1 MPEISA
7 LRPGDPAEVG
17 GHRLTGRLGDDV
29 FVAQTRTGERVVVK
43 LLHPDVDRERFHQ
56 VIAPLQGFSAFYT
69 ARVLT
74 TGAHGDRLF
83 VVSEYIDGPTLAES
97 GGLVTGVGLHRLAVG
112 TMTAL
117 VAIHQAGLVHG
128 DLRPGNVVLGPDGP
142 RVINFGVA
150 RAVTSTETGATRRVE
165 LPAYTAP
172 ERLSGGPPTA
182 SADVFSWAATMAAA
196 ASGRSPFDGGT
207 MAGTVNRIVN
217 GEPELPDLGELHD
230 LITACLAKDPARRPP
245 AGDALLRLVG
255 EPSVLTSQVSAATPP
270 SQQDRM
276 TRPVGRGRGVLTAG
290 AAFLAGAL
298 IAGTGVHFLVPG
310 GPGRAVAD
318 GRKAPATPTPQPSV
332 ITAQPQVTPGSTTAP
347 LEKVEGK
354 AASDLKLDRAQATLH
369 EHPKDPLRLQAYLE
383 VPSPFGSY
391 VRDRAGAFK
400 QVGTGEEPQ
409 VSPDGTW
416 VVLNPW
422 LKFRDSDTDH
432 VRFLRPDTG
441 EQFTV
446 ATVKKPLTTMT
457 PVWSRDGSKV
467 VLSVHEDKKIR
478 RITGFVVIDVRTRTA
493 THVRT
498 EYTDDA
504 ALAFTF
510 TPDGTIARGYYDG
523 KVTGMEYYNL
533 SGQVTKTF
541 HWVGKPRS
549 RDWFSPSGGQFVTV
563 CPDGENYCVWDAKTG
578 NRRAT
583 VPADE
588 SGQLLGWFNENHLLV
603 QDPVKGKKDA
613 DQIKV
618 IDFVGATRRVLADV
632 HPLKASLQF
641 ARPAR

>member
-29 FVAQTRTGERVVVK
+29 FAAQARTGERVVVK
-43 LLHPDVDRERFHQ
+43 LLLPDVDRERFHRA
-56 VIAPLQGFSAFYT
+56 IAPLQGFSAFYT
-69 ARVLT
+69 ARVLA
-74 TGAHGDRLF
+74 TGVHGDRLF

-172 ERLSGGPPTA
+172 ERLSGGPPSA
-182 SADVFSWAATMAAA
+182 AADVFSWAATMAAA

-217 GEPELPDLGELHD
+217 DEPELPDLGELHG
-230 LITACLAKDPARRPP
+230 LITACLAKDPARRPA

-255 EPSVLTSQVSAATPP
+255 EPSVLTSQVSVATPP
-270 SQQDRM
+270 SRQDGT

-298 IAGTGVHFLVPG
+298 IAGTGVYFLVPG
-310 GPGRAVAD
+310 ERGQAVAD
-318 GRKAPATPTPQPSV
+318 GETTSTATPQPPV
-332 ITAQPQVTPGSTTAP
+332 ITARPPVTPGSTAAP

-369 EHPKDPLRLQAYLE
+369 EHPNDPLRLQAYLE
-383 VPSPFGSY
+383 VSSPFGSY
-391 VRDRAGAFK
+391 VRDRSGAFK

-422 LKFRDSDTDH
+422 LKFRDSDTDQ

-446 ATVKKPLTTMT
+446 STVKKPLKTMF

-467 VLSVHEDKKIR
+467 LLSIHDDHEPQ
-478 RITGFVVIDVRTRTA
+478 RITGFVLIDVRTRTA
-493 THVRT
+493 TQVEA

-510 TPDGTIARGYYDG
+510 TPDGTVARGYHDG
-523 KVTGMEYYNL
+523 KAVGMEYYNL
-533 SGQVTKTF
+533 SGQVTKSF

-549 RDWFSPSGGQFVTV
+549 RDWFSPSGERFVTV
-563 CPDGENYCVWDAKTG
+563 CPDEKNYCVWDTKTG
-578 NRRAT
+578 DRRAT
-583 VPADE
+583 VRTGPD
-588 SGQLLGWFNENHLLV
+588 GQQLLGWFNENHLLV
-603 QDPVKGKKDA
+603 QDPVKGKKNA
-613 DQIKV
+613 DQVKV
-618 IDFVGATRRVLADV
+618 IDFVGATKRVLADV
-632 HPLKASLQF
+632 HPLKAALQF
-641 ARPAR
+641 ARVAR